1 MNRYETVFV
10 IDSLLKPDEIQNIIS
25 KYERFISANG
35 GHIETVDQWGKKR
48 LAYEIKKRQ
57 YGFYV
62 LIRFSGPPTMLKQLE
77 REYRLNESILRYK
90 VLIMTRAAIKALEKQ
105 AAENKKLKAE
115 AEAKAKA
122 AKEEKEAREAEK
134 AAAERE
140 DKETTEATASPT
152 EAESNASESEPE
164 TEEETPPDEPETPE
178 PAPEETEKTTT
189 ENKDSEEET
198 EKKE

>member
-1 MNRYETVFV
+1 LNRYETVFV

-62 LIRFSGPPTMLKQLE
+62 LIRFSGPPPMLKQLE

-90 VLIMTRAAIKALEKQ
+90 ILIMTRAAIKALEKQ

-122 AKEEKEAREAEK
+122 AREEKEAREAEK
-134 AAAERE
+134 AAAEDE
-140 DKETTEATASPT
+140 DKETTEPTASPAET
-152 EAESNASESEPE
+152 ESEPSESEPKA
-164 TEEETPPDEPETPE
+164 EEETSEDKSETAEPES
-178 PAPEETEKTTT
+178 EETEKAPT
-189 ENKDSEEET
+189 EDKDSDEET